1 MLYEKESLLVKF
13 TRETFREEL
22 ECLGRSSQWIGY
34 ILRLLNQKYSLLALP
49 VSSRLWLGLNQFSEK
64 KGWLIIFGKGG

>member
-1 MLYEKESLLVKF
+1 MGLKYRILQVSPGVLELYEKESLLVKF

-34 ILRLLNQKYSLLALP
+34 ILRLLNQKYFLLALP
-49 VSSRLWLGLNQFSEK
+49 V
-64 KGWLIIFGKGG
+64 